1 MSQGQLWS
9 MMISRVPPP
18 ALPDL
23 RPAVQLACPARPL
36 VRIQECRAAGA
47 AARGRCAAPNPS
59 PAAAGLGRPRDPCR
73 TYPAPAMELE
83 GAPGGHARHCP
94 AVAPPTGH
102 RWSPGSGPT
111 RTGQAGRRSAPRSPH
126 SSSAWLSRTLRGATS
141 ESRASCSSSATGS
154 AHPQSAGF
162 SRRCGS
168 RRRRSG
174 IPTRPGGSSC
184 TRKPRQCVRR
194 ISFTS
199 TAR

>member
-36 VRIQECRAAGA
+36 VRIEECRAAGA

-73 TYPAPAMELE
+73 TYPAPATELE
-83 GAPGGHARHCP
+83 GAPASHARHRP
-94 AVAPPTGH
+94 AVAPPAGH
-102 RWSPGSGPT
+102 PEVDLPAPDRPAAGQLRDHRTHRAPGYRERFVGLPADPGRAAQARLPGWRIYNPPGS
-111 RTGQAGRRSAPRSPH
+111 H
-126 SSSAWLSRTLRGATS
+126 GA
-141 ESRASCSSSATGS
+141 ADPPG
-154 AHPQSAGF
+154 H
-162 SRRCGS
+162 
-168 RRRRSG
+168 RSG

-184 TRKPRQCVRR
+184 TRKPRQCLRR